1 MCLRPA
7 LLSSGASLS
16 CQCEVQLPRRND
28 GVEYWAFRVGR
39 VPKRPTG
46 FCGSRVPKRPT
57 GYVARRHANPPTP
70 LTRHRPC
77 RGDKLSRLAPPS
89 ELIKRHPPCGIRDLA
104 EDENMAPILPGEFAL
119 ILPTPL
125 LM

>member
-1 MCLRPA
+1 
-7 LLSSGASLS
+7 
-16 CQCEVQLPRRND
+16 VQLPRRND

-39 VPKRPTG
+39 VPKRLIG

-77 RGDKLSRLAPPS
+77 RSDKLSRLAPPS
-89 ELIKRHPPCGIRDLA
+89 ELIKRHPPCGIRSLA
-104 EDENMAPILPGEFAL
+104 EGRRRGAHFAEMFGANPFF
-119 ILPTPL
+119 IPQDNSVADMTDAV
-125 LM
+125 